1 MFEGLFVKVCSDY
14 LSRNNKRKL
23 PLIVLLIFKLI
34 VARQMDF
41 VNTIYFFQ
49 LFL

>member
-1 MFEGLFVKVCSDY
+1 MFFFLFTGFS
-14 LSRNNKRKL
+14 
-23 PLIVLLIFKLI
+23 LIVLLIFKLI